1 MKGCAFMS
9 IRKRESKKAKNGY
22 VYEVYFNYTN
32 IFGVPSRYSKS
43 GFITKKQAQEHE
55 TDMKKELN
63 ENGIIKKE
71 INLTLNEVFDEFMK
85 VGAKQY
91 QPNTIYNTKKDY
103 NYIKKTLGMYR
114 IKDINYSILQNF
126 FNNRE
131 NEGIESNKNIKKA
144 LKRVFVYAMQNGYI
158 TNDPLSYVKLVGK
171 ENTREKKIITF
182 DDFNT
187 LIDELHYK
195 NTFRAEAYIIALKLG
210 YYCGLRISE
219 VFALEKKD
227 FDLQNGFVSLNKKL
241 VYYGRKTDDF
251 EVINQMKNK
260 GSKAVLPIAET
271 LKKDLCEW
279 FKINPYDI
287 VVCDESGMY
296 INPAVMYKSIR
307 CIAIKHGIDYNFHM
321 LRHTYSTNLVMN
333 NVNIK
338 TAQELM
344 RHNDIN
350 TTLSIYTHVNMEHK
364 KAVLD
369 EVFKS
374 KSVEKV
380 SKTQNTKAL
389 N

>member
-1 MKGCAFMS
+1 MKGRAFMS

-219 VFALEKKD
+219 FFALEKKY
-227 FDLQNGFVSLNKKL
+227 FYLQN
-241 VYYGRKTDDF
+241 
-251 EVINQMKNK
+251 
-260 GSKAVLPIAET
+260 
-271 LKKDLCEW
+271 
-279 FKINPYDI
+279 
-287 VVCDESGMY
+287 
-296 INPAVMYKSIR
+296 
-307 CIAIKHGIDYNFHM
+307 
-321 LRHTYSTNLVMN
+321 
-333 NVNIK
+333 
-338 TAQELM
+338 
-344 RHNDIN
+344 
-350 TTLSIYTHVNMEHK
+350 
-364 KAVLD
+364 
-369 EVFKS
+369 
-374 KSVEKV
+374 
-380 SKTQNTKAL
+380 
-389 N
+389 